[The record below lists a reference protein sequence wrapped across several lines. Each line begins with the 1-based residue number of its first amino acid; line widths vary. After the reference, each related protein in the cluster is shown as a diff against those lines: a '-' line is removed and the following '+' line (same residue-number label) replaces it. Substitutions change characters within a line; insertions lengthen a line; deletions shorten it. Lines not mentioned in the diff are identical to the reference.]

1 MTLKV
6 VMDAI
11 DFKEFESEI
20 SAITEKIF
28 ESEKKRL
35 YEHLENVNSETNE
48 ILLIEQTKQNLLV
61 ISSVVSMKIQEQI
74 LKFVEDTDKKLAET
88 ILKEEKYE

>member
-1 MTLKV
+1 
-6 VMDAI
+6 MDAI
-11 DFKEFESEI
+11 DFKEFECEI
-20 SAITEKIF
+20 SAVTEKIF

-35 YEHLENVNSETNE
+35 YEHLQQVNSETNE
-48 ILLIEQTKQNLLV
+48 LLLIEQTKQNLLV

-74 LKFVEDTDKKLAET
+74 LKFVEDTDRKLAES